1 MASPGTESGAGR
13 GAGLVLVTLGSGQF
27 LMTPDSSVMNVAIAT
42 VAKDVPARH
51 RAEPGGPAGGEHS
64 GQPPAV
70 STQASTELTSGIP
83 FLSDAGLQKALTKAG
98 ARCYSARVYSSG
110 RTSFPQAPISCG
122 PAGAPGAGGS
132 YSTNA

>member
-13 GAGLVLVTLGSGQF
+13 GAGLVLVTLG
-27 LMTPDSSVMNVAIAT
+27 
-42 VAKDVPARH
+42 VPARH